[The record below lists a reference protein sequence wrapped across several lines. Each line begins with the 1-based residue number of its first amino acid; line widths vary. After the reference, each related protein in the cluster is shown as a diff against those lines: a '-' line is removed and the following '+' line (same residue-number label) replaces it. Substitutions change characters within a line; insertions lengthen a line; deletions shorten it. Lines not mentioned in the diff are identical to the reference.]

1 MTVKEIMEQAKD
13 GSISWEDIKKREGLD
28 TEMEKLEKMVLKLE
42 DDTIS
47 RQAALDVILPYCPDD
62 DGTCSK
68 SGDDLRNL
76 LDDIENLPPA
86 QPERIQNNAVHL
98 CDSCKY
104 TYMTCP
110 SHGND
115 AVFGDGKGNDNICA
129 CNKYR
134 PISAQPEREKGEW
147 IPVHPLQSD
156 DGGAYMCSKCKTG
169 MWEIRPS
176 VYHYCP
182 NCGKPMKR
190 GKQDE

>member
-28 TEMEKLEKMVLKLE
+28 TEMEKLEKMVRKLE

-86 QPERIQNNAVHL
+86 QPER
-98 CDSCKY
+98 
-104 TYMTCP
+104 
-110 SHGND
+110 
-115 AVFGDGKGNDNICA
+115 
-129 CNKYR
+129 
-134 PISAQPEREKGEW
+134 EKGEW
-147 IPVHPLQSD
+147 ILVTDNNGQHYECSRC
-156 DGGAYMCSKCKTG
+156 GA
-169 MWEIRPS
+169 WR
-176 VYHYCP
+176 YHQEQEF
-182 NCGKPMKR
+182 CGSCGADMR
-190 GKQDE
+190 GKNNGKTN